1 MKSISKILVAIIVLL
16 SFTSCNAQTKN
27 QKTETV
33 KIYGN
38 CGMCKSTIEKA
49 GNLKNQ
55 SIVNWDK
62 ETKMATISYDSLKTS
77 KEEILKRIALAGYDN
92 DIFLAPNDTYSNLAG
107 CCQYERA
114 EKTIAKMDETKME
127 METKDHSMHSDEMTQ
142 TQETNTLSVVFDT
155 YFSVKD
161 ALVKTDGNTASAK
174 ATELLSAINKVKMET
189 LKMDVHMVWMKVLE
203 NLKAEATSISASKDT
218 KEQRASFI
226 SLSESMYKLIK
237 ISKQETPTYYQHCPM
252 ANDGKGANWL
262 SKEKEVKNPYY
273 GSMMLSCGKTIE
285 TLNK

>member
-16 SFTSCNAQTKN
+16 SYTSCNAQTKN
-27 QKTETV
+27 QKTETA

-49 GNLKNQ
+49 GNMKNQ
-55 SIVNWDK
+55 ANVDWDK

-77 KEEILKRIALAGYDN
+77 KEEILKRIALAGYDS
-92 DIFLAPNDTYSNLAG
+92 DTFLAPDDTYSNLAG

-114 EKTIAKMDETKME
+114 EKTIAKMDEIK
-127 METKDHSMHSDEMTQ
+127 METKDHTMDSNIEM
-142 TQETNTLSVVFDT
+142 QESNPLSAVFNNYFTL
-155 YFSVKD
+155 KD

-174 ATELLSAINKVKMET
+174 ATELLSAINEVKMET
-189 LKMDVHMVWMKVLE
+189 LKMDAHMVWMKTLE
-203 NLKAEATSISASKDT
+203 NLKEDAEHISDT
-218 KEQRASFI
+218 KDASHQRDHFKT
-226 SLSESMYKLIK
+226 LSESMYKLIK

-273 GSMMLSCGKTIE
+273 GSMMLSCGKVVETID
-285 TLNK
+285 

>member
-1 MKSISKILVAIIVLL
+1 MNKSISKILIAIIVLL

-49 GNLKNQ
+49 GNKKNQ
-55 SIVNWDK
+55 ANVDWDK

-77 KEEILKRIALAGYDN
+77 KEEILKRIALVGYDS

-127 METKDHSMHSDEMTQ
+127 MNEIPAGYDLHRRSCKFLNDTKAKVALHEGVVSARGQCGANPAIELQITSADGRLFKFDFSPRCGGLLIQSAVIHRDHVNVCKYSELNHKAPWVPDK
-142 TQETNTLSVVFDT
+142 F
-155 YFSVKD
+155 
-161 ALVKTDGNTASAK
+161 
-174 ATELLSAINKVKMET
+174 ATEPSYECEI
-189 LKMDVHMVWMKVLE
+189 
-203 NLKAEATSISASKDT
+203 
-218 KEQRASFI
+218 
-226 SLSESMYKLIK
+226 Y
-237 ISKQETPTYYQHCPM
+237 
-252 ANDGKGANWL
+252 
-262 SKEKEVKNPYY
+262 
-273 GSMMLSCGKTIE
+273 
-285 TLNK
+285 